1 MNVKDDEN
9 KRWNKKIQKSW
20 IHARVIVLDF
30 ISFLWVCLVKWPV
43 GLVLEGATAAAL
55 QELWAAS

>member
-1 MNVKDDEN
+1 MLKMMKTKGET
-9 KRWNKKIQKSW
+9 KRSKRVEFMPESLFW
-20 IHARVIVLDF
+20 ISLV
-30 ISFLWVCLVKWPV
+30 FLWVCLVKWPV